1 MCEGSSREMG
11 GGKCYRQMKENG
23 TKLILCKKWKR
34 KMQINVFPDNKIL
47 QVGSPGNNYAS

>member
-47 QVGSPGNNYAS
+47 QVGSPGNN